1 MRNLYLALLLLTV
14 SVCGKDNALPAAVVN
29 STRYSAVHSALMDLY
44 SATAGSGTN
53 DPLLNA
59 AQSTPVDLCRLELER
74 WLGFQSIILQLG
86 SRSLCCG
93 RSGSGT
99 PVQPLLSECHCPR
112 SLSLSAFVTL
122 RVASF
127 CTSHFSHFLSP
138 TAACMSS
145 VTQSNLLRP
154 CF

>member
-1 MRNLYLALLLLTV
+1 MRILYLALLLLMV
-14 SVCGKDNALPAAVVN
+14 SVCGKDNALPAAVVH
-29 STRYSAVHSALMDLY
+29 STRYSTVYSALMDLY

-59 AQSTPVDLCRLELER
+59 AQLTPVDICRLEVER

-99 PVQPLLSECHCPR
+99 PVQPRRPFSLVVALSATFPAASHCQP
-112 SLSLSAFVTL
+112 LSLSVWHPSARL
-122 RVASF
+122 
-127 CTSHFSHFLSP
+127 TSLTFSLIP
-138 TAACMSS
+138 
-145 VTQSNLLRP
+145 LLA
-154 CF
+154 